1 MDLYL
6 YSFIVLVVFFDSDDV
21 IFSSDVDFF
30 WQEFMYVDKQIYG
43 WIIVEDVMD
52 LFGFFVDVFQVF
64 F

>member
-6 YSFIVLVVFFDSDDV
+6 YSFVVLVVFFDSDDV
-21 IFSSDVDFF
+21 FFSSDVDFF
-30 WQEFMYVDKQIYG
+30 WLEFMYVDKQIYG
-43 WIIVEDVMD
+43 CIIVEDVMD

>member
-30 WQEFMYVDKQIYG
+30 WLEFMYVDKKIYG
-43 WIIVEDVMD
+43 CIFVEDVMD
-52 LFGFFVDVFQVF
+52 LFGFFVDVF
-64 F
+64 